1 MINQELKKYIE
12 TTILPKYQTLDLA
25 HSGNHVYDVIEISL
39 EIARDYDLNLD
50 MVYTIAAFHDVGLV
64 VEREKHHIIG
74 GEMLFHDA
82 FINKYFNNE
91 QIIIMK
97 EAVEDHRASSKH
109 PPRSIYGKVIAEAD
123 RSDTMD
129 TVIERTILFRYK
141 ENESFET
148 MYPDIYQHIVEKY
161 GENGYLQ
168 VWLETKRTKKMLEDI
183 RKLLLDPKE
192 FKSYVKRKYD
202 LIYKNK

>member
-25 HSGNHVYDVIEISL
+25 HRGNHVYDVIETSFD
-39 EIARDYDLNLD
+39 IAKDYDLNLD
-50 MVYTIAAFHDVGLV
+50 MIYTIAAFHDVGLV
-64 VEREKHHIIG
+64 IERQRHHIIG
-74 GEMLFHDA
+74 GEMLFEDP
-82 FINKYFNNE
+82 FINKYFTIE
-91 QIIIMK
+91 QIKIMK

-109 PPRSIYGKVIAEAD
+109 PPRSIYGKIIAEAD

-129 TVIERTILFRYK
+129 TVIERTILFRLK
-141 ENESFET
+141 QNESFET

>member
-109 PPRSIYGKVIAEAD
+109 PPRSIY
-123 RSDTMD
+123 
-129 TVIERTILFRYK
+129 
-141 ENESFET
+141 
-148 MYPDIYQHIVEKY
+148 
-161 GENGYLQ
+161 
-168 VWLETKRTKKMLEDI
+168 
-183 RKLLLDPKE
+183 
-192 FKSYVKRKYD
+192 
-202 LIYKNK
+202 

>member
-1 MINQELKKYIE
+1 
-12 TTILPKYQTLDLA
+12 
-25 HSGNHVYDVIEISL
+25 
-39 EIARDYDLNLD
+39 
-50 MVYTIAAFHDVGLV
+50 
-64 VEREKHHIIG
+64 
-74 GEMLFHDA
+74 MLFHDA
-82 FINKYFNNE
+82 FINMYFNNE

-129 TVIERTILFRYK
+129 TVIERTILFRLK
-141 ENESFET
+141 QNESFET

-192 FKSYVKRKYD
+192 FKSYIKRKYD